1 MERRVMSST
10 NERTV
15 AQAVSEHQDA
25 VITTLALM
33 GALVSMYRDCGCPR
47 CLASELLYKT
57 TRVQLLGDLA
67 RSTGADADGLNELV
81 VGAGRRIVKG
91 VPS

>member
-1 MERRVMSST
+1 
-10 NERTV
+10 
-15 AQAVSEHQDA
+15 
-25 VITTLALM
+25 
-33 GALVSMYRDCGCPR
+33 
-47 CLASELLYKT
+47 
-57 TRVQLLGDLA
+57 LLGDLA